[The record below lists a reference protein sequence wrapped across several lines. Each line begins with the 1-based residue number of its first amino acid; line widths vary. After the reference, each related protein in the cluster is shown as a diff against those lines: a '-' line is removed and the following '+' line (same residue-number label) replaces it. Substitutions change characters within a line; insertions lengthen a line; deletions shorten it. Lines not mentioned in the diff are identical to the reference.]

1 MRMHIPMRVARV
13 IRRLRPSGN
22 DRAQFVP
29 PGHYYSPIPSLDE
42 VRTRQSRLFPAH
54 VPSSLPGLDL
64 NVEEQLRVLEA
75 FKTYYRELPLGWE
88 DTRAP
93 GPPLRYTFSNDLYSY
108 SDAICLYGMIRH
120 LRPKR
125 IIEIGSGFSS
135 AVMLD
140 TNELFC
146 SDAIRCT
153 FIDPYPQRLEALLR
167 DADRDQVEMIARPVQ
182 DVDLS
187 TFAALRQSDILF
199 VDSTHVAKI
208 GSDVNHIIFTILPM
222 LQAGVHIHFHD
233 IFYGFE
239 YPMEWIYNGRAWN
252 EAYLLRAF
260 LQYNQAFRIVF
271 FNTFLE
277 HFFEREFA
285 RHMPLCLKNPGGSLW
300 LRKAS

>member
-1 MRMHIPMRVARV
+1 
-13 IRRLRPSGN
+13 
-22 DRAQFVP
+22 
-29 PGHYYSPIPSLDE
+29 
-42 VRTRQSRLFPAH
+42 
-54 VPSSLPGLDL
+54 
-64 NVEEQLRVLEA
+64 
-75 FKTYYRELPLGWE
+75 
-88 DTRAP
+88 
-93 GPPLRYTFSNDLYSY
+93 
-108 SDAICLYGMIRH
+108 
-120 LRPKR
+120 
-125 IIEIGSGFSS
+125 
-135 AVMLD
+135 
-140 TNELFC
+140 
-146 SDAIRCT
+146 
-153 FIDPYPQRLEALLR
+153 
-167 DADRDQVEMIARPVQ
+167 MIARSVQ

-187 TFAALRQSDILF
+187 TFAALGQRDILF

-208 GSDVNHIIFTILPM
+208 GSDVNHIMFTILPM

-260 LQYNQAFRIVF
+260 LQYNPAFRIVF